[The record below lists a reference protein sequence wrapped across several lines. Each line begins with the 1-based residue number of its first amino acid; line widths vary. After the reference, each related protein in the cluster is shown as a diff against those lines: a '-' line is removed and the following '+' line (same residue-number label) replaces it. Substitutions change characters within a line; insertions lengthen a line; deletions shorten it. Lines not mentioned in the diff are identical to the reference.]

1 MCIHSVA
8 RPISPHVQLIT
19 MYTKTRSICTRLHRL
34 SSAGEASVWPTCS
47 PRPPPSSP
55 PHIPLHPVHTS
66 SEKCRRRSA
75 EDSNEYATLRRSVF
89 PHAELPMHCSHSPP
103 VPPVPP
109 VPPNNPHTD
118 LTCSP
123 YSAVPTS
130 LQPYDIRGRLWLHVA
145 EIAEI
150 ARVAHVLFRLVAL
163 VRRR

>member
-1 MCIHSVA
+1 MFNSLLCILKHVQYVHGYIGSPVREKLLCGPRVLHDHPLRPPHTFRYTRSTLQVKSEDGGVPRTATSMPTLRSV
-8 RPISPHVQLIT
+8 SPHSRRTAHALFSFST
-19 MYTKTRSICTRLHRL
+19 SSTRS
-34 SSAGEASVWPTCS
+34 
-47 PRPPPSSP
+47 
-55 PHIPLHPVHTS
+55 
-66 SEKCRRRSA
+66 
-75 EDSNEYATLRRSVF
+75 
-89 PHAELPMHCSHSPP
+89 
-103 VPPVPP
+103 PPVPP